1 MANKALEKKERFDL
15 ALQNEFPNKVTFEGV
30 TLVLVC
36 SKYGYGDYDVEGHP
50 QGINRIKVVPG
61 IKRGEMFNV
70 YSGQSTKHGLKWL
83 GSFEAS
89 LHNSCISDIP
99 VGKKVLCIEDLGVGV
114 TAHLTSQFTKK
125 PILVR
130 SLGNYGSEN
139 GKVYL
144 TRAESKETPE
154 SMANKFQRNILPDCF
169 VCWHFEIGT
178 TYQIT
183 LADKRNS

>member
-1 MANKALEKKERFDL
+1 MTNKTLVKRDCFDL
-15 ALQNEFPNKVTFEGV
+15 ALQNEFPNKVTFDGV

-36 SKYGYGDYDVEGHP
+36 SRYGYGDYDVEGHP
-50 QGINRIKVVPG
+50 QGIHRIKVVPG
-61 IKRGEMFNV
+61 IKRGELFSV
-70 YSGQSTKHGLKWL
+70 YSGKSSKHGVEWL

-89 LHNSCISDIP
+89 LHKECISDIP
-99 VGKKVLCIEDLGVGV
+99 VGKKVLCVEDLGVGV
-114 TAHLTSQFTKK
+114 TAYLTSEFTKK

-130 SLGNYGSEN
+130 SLGNYGSVN

-144 TRAESKETPE
+144 TRVESKETPE
-154 SMANKFQRNILPDCF
+154 SMVSKFQRNILPDCF